1 MRRYLFLPLLLA
13 MTPTL
18 AQQTPQSTPQLTLV
32 LGTAT
37 PGGGFPVFGEAFAAM
52 VNAHEPALRIETRN
66 TKGSTENVPLLEA
79 SKLDIGLVAGELATA
94 ALAKPATPLR
104 IVTAMYSSPGFFMV
118 RGDSP
123 YRRIAD
129 LKGKPVVLGTQGS
142 GLTVLGQT
150 VVETLGV
157 PVEKILLEK
166 AADGPPM
173 LMNGRAAAVWGAG
186 VGWPAFAALA
196 KQGGR
201 FIAPDAEE
209 IKRILARQPALQA
222 VTLPANSY
230 AGQTAPLD
238 SVGSWS
244 YVFANSSLPEQTA
257 YLLARAIHRAEPALA
272 ARLEQARETTMANTL
287 AAAPR
292 RELIH
297 PGVLR
302 YLREAGLLRP

>member
-1 MRRYLFLPLLLA
+1 LELIFL
-13 MTPTL
+13 
-18 AQQTPQSTPQLTLV
+18 LV

-37 PGGGFPVFGEAFAAM
+37 PGGGFPVYGDAFAEV
-52 VNAHEPALRIETRN
+52 VNAHEPKVRVEPRN
-66 TKGSTENVPLLEA
+66 TKGSAENVPLLEA
-79 SKLDIGLVAGELATA
+79 NKIDIALVAGEFASAL
-94 ALAKPATPLR
+94 LAKPDTGVR
-104 IVTAMYSSPGFFMV
+104 IICAMYSSPGVAMV

-123 YRRIAD
+123 YRSLAE
-129 LKGKPVVLGTQGS
+129 LTGKPVVLGTQGS
-142 GLTVLGQT
+142 GITALGRTVFQSLGIEVQPIT
-150 VVETLGV
+150 
-157 PVEKILLEK
+157 LEK

-173 LMNGRAAAVWGAG
+173 LLERRAEALWGAG

-196 KQGGR
+196 KSGAR
-201 FIAPDAEE
+201 FIAPSDGE
-209 IKRILARQPALQA
+209 IATILQKNPALQA

-230 AGQTAPLD
+230 PGQSTALR

-244 YVFANSSLPEQTA
+244 YVLAKPTLPEPA
-257 YLLARAIHRAEPALA
+257 GYFLARAIHKSEAALA

-302 YLREAGLLRP
+302 YLAEAGLK